1 MKKNAALSL
10 ALLMILALFSGCG
23 QNMVEIH
30 DPSDVVSTVP
40 NDDYLSDE
48 GVLDIAYLNEGDF
61 IDIAPEMVPL
71 ADAPA
76 AFSIPVPAAPGTAAK
91 KNEKAVIDY
100 SNAKDGYFMAKYI
113 PGGTKSIKVKVTGP
127 SGADY
132 QYNLKTGDV
141 YEVFPFSDGSGKYK
155 IGMFEQVDGSKYATV
170 VTAEVDVKLGDEF
183 APFIRPNQYVNY
195 NKDSQTVKKAAELVK
210 DKAKTIDKVSAV
222 YNHVI
227 KSLTYDKEKA
237 ATVKTGYLPDVDA
250 VLKAGKGICFDYAAV
265 MAAMLRS
272 QNVPTKLVVGYT
284 GEQYH
289 AWLSVHSSE
298 DGWVNSVIQFDG
310 KSWKLMDPTY
320 ASTGNQS
327 GDVMK
332 FIGDGKNYTA
342 KFLY

>member
-10 ALLMILALFSGCG
+10 ALLMILTLFSGCG

-30 DPSDVVSTVP
+30 DPSDVASTVP

-48 GVLDIAYLNEGDF
+48 GVLDIAYLSEGDF

-71 ADAPA
+71 AEAPA
-76 AFSIPVPAAPGTAAK
+76 AFSIPVPAAPGTSAK
-91 KNEKAVIDY
+91 KNDKAVIDY

-113 PGGTKSIKVKVTGP
+113 PATTKPVKVIVKGP
-127 SGADY
+127 GEQY
-132 QYNLKTGDV
+132 QYNLKSGDV
-141 YEVFPFSDGSGKYK
+141 YEVFPFSDGSGKYTV
-155 IGMFEQVDGSKYATV
+155 GVYEQADGSKYATV
-170 VTAEVDVKLGDEF
+170 ATETIDVKLADEF

-237 ATVKTGYLPDVDA
+237 TTVKTGYLPDVDA

-272 QNVPTKLVVGYT
+272 QNIPTKLVVGYT
-284 GEQYH
+284 GDVYH
-289 AWLSVHSSE
+289 AWLSVHSNE

-310 KSWKLMDPTY
+310 KSWKLMDPTF

-327 GDVMK
+327 ADVMK
-332 FIGDGKNYTA
+332 HIGDGKNYTA